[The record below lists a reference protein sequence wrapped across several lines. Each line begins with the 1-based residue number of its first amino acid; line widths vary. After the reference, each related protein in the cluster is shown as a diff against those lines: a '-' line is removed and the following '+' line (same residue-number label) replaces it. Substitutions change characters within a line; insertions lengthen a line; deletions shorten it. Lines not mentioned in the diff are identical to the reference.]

1 MKLDTPVRTVAA
13 IIPNGEYFAALYDE
27 GVRPACAA
35 LGIECRRVAA
45 DWPAGASLG
54 QACGT
59 VESADLVLAEIGS
72 HQPQAIFLAG
82 YAQGI
87 GKRTVM
93 LTAHTEGM
101 LFDPARQEI
110 IVHHRD
116 PKHLADRLRGYLA
129 SAGGSGP
136 GLADPSLAPADP
148 AGARFQ
154 AMFGEILQSHGYD
167 HRGAVELENDKT
179 FILRDQEMGLAL
191 VQDLA
196 RRARQLGVRLKLM

>member
-1 MKLDTPVRTVAA
+1 MNVDVPVRTVAA
-13 IIPNGEYFAALYDE
+13 IIPAGEYFAALYDE
-27 GVRPACAA
+27 GVRPVCAS
-35 LGIECRRVAA
+35 LGLECRRVAT

-54 QACGT
+54 QACGV
-59 VESADLVLAEIGS
+59 VESADLVLAEVGS

-87 GKRTVM
+87 GKRTLM
-93 LTAHTEGM
+93 LTAHTEG
-101 LFDPARQEI
+101 LVFDPARQEI

-116 PKHLADRLRGYLA
+116 PKHLANRLRGYLA
-129 SAGGSGP
+129 VANESGAE
-136 GLADPSLAPADP
+136 LDSSSAPADP
-148 AGARFQ
+148 AGARFRDL
-154 AMFGEILQSHGYD
+154 FGEILQAHGYD

-196 RRARQLGVRLKLM
+196 RRARELGVRLKLM